1 MIRDTPRYRKVLLSG
16 LLCLLLVLPGT
27 TISAAE
33 IEAKPIKSEEEVL
46 KGVRALRILAAEMKA
61 GEPTHGIT
69 KVAVETQA
77 QKILQQKLP
86 TLKVDPK
93 AITVLFLHVNLAGF
107 QSRLGYHGNLSVE
120 LKRPSMILAG
130 KDYPESPI
138 QEYRVTLATVWAQ
151 SIIFTG
157 EVFAP
162 TAVRK
167 ALEEVLDRF
176 IAEFRKANP

>member
-1 MIRDTPRYRKVLLSG
+1 MRVTPHCKKVVTSG
-16 LLCLLLVLPGT
+16 LTGLLLLLAGT
-27 TISAAE
+27 VVSAAE
-33 IEAKPIKSEEEVL
+33 IEARPIKSEEEVL

-69 KVAVETQA
+69 KEAVEAQA
-77 QKILQQKLP
+77 QKILQEKLP
-86 TLKVDPK
+86 TLKLDQK
-93 AITVLFLHVNLAGF
+93 AITLLFLHVNLAGY
-107 QSRLGYHGNLSVE
+107 QSRLGYHGNLNVE
-120 LKRPSMILAG
+120 LKRPSMILVG
-130 KDYPESPI
+130 KDFPESPI

-167 ALEEVLDRF
+167 AVDEVLERF
-176 IAEFRKANP
+176 IAEFRKGNP